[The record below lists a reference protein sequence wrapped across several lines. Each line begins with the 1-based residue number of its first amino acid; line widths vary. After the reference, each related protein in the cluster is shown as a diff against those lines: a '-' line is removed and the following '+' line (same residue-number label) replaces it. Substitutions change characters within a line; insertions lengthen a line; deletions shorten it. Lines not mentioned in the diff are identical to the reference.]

1 MGFESKNSGT
11 FADLHLN
18 PGAITYLGSF
28 ILSFLALQNLL
39 DGDDNNVYFIRK
51 TWQIQSVWNIIST
64 Q

>member
-51 TWQIQSVWNIIST
+51 T
-64 Q
+64 